1 MPTAPC
7 TRRGVC
13 DSNWLLSVDGPLPPP
28 QLSPRGGSFPTP
40 FQRRACR
47 RAAAVAALN
56 SGLLRLGA
64 KMQVRLVE
72 PKQSLGIAALVRAR
86 IDAPLLQAVVDPWMP
101 SCRTL
106 DQCTAR
112 PARATLPVCVAR
124 QARCSPN
131 QAALRFATSHAPPA
145 PAPDLAAPLRLSLGD
160 LGRGAPPNFFSL
172 FLLPRSSSSSSRP
185 CQIALE
191 PVRSLC
197 LSPRELGKFETGAAH
212 GCPLRGSAPI
222 SSVRQGGAS
231 KFSVPTRPKFFLS
244 PLLCSRLKRSPSAA
258 QAQLKPSFS
267 PLGLAA
273 FATLACCSSA
283 GIRSLGPIPSVR
295 REPCH
300 QRAATLS
307 ASPSR
312 VGPPSLSSR
321 VEACFECAPLPFPLQ
336 RAPAAARL
344 PPETLRGQALLLRL
358 AAALLF
364 ALPDQ
369 AWLLTHPLAQDAHD
383 AHNAHGSPLDLR
395 TWADTSFPQP
405 PPPPPTAELQYIP
418 STLNPSARQ
427 SPPLPLPQTITPSSL
442 NLGALLIFVEAPSPS
457 GPASLAIPT
466 SPTFSRLV
474 PPARLAI
481 SPFAPIEPRL
491 FHSAAATSF
500 RTS

>member
-1 MPTAPC
+1 MAVRCAVGRQIRRTTTLHEQPSPPSRFGTHLERPTG
-7 TRRGVC
+7 RRI
-13 DSNWLLSVDGPLPPP
+13 
-28 QLSPRGGSFPTP
+28 
-40 FQRRACR
+40 
-47 RAAAVAALN
+47 
-56 SGLLRLGA
+56 
-64 KMQVRLVE
+64 QVF
-72 PKQSLGIAALVRAR
+72 
-86 IDAPLLQAVVDPWMP
+86 
-101 SCRTL
+101 
-106 DQCTAR
+106 
-112 PARATLPVCVAR
+112 
-124 QARCSPN
+124 SPN
-131 QAALRFATSHAPPA
+131 EAQ
-145 PAPDLAAPLRLSLGD
+145 
-160 LGRGAPPNFFSL
+160 
-172 FLLPRSSSSSSRP
+172 
-185 CQIALE
+185 
-191 PVRSLC
+191 V
-197 LSPRELGKFETGAAH
+197 
-212 GCPLRGSAPI
+212 
-222 SSVRQGGAS
+222 
-231 KFSVPTRPKFFLS
+231 FFLS
-244 PLLCSRLKRSPSAA
+244 PPSFVRGSSAA

-321 VEACFECAPLPFPLQ
+321 VGACFECAPLPFPLQ

-383 AHNAHGSPLDLR
+383 AHDAHFAHGSPLDLR

-442 NLGALLIFVEAPSPS
+442 NLGALLIIVEAPSPS

>member
-56 SGLLRLGA
+56 NGLLRLGA
-64 KMQVRLVE
+64 KMQVRPVE

-112 PARATLPVCVAR
+112 PAR
-124 QARCSPN
+124 
-131 QAALRFATSHAPPA
+131 
-145 PAPDLAAPLRLSLGD
+145 
-160 LGRGAPPNFFSL
+160 
-172 FLLPRSSSSSSRP
+172 SSSSSRP
-185 CQIALE
+185 FQLALE

-197 LSPRELGKFETGAAH
+197 FSPRELGKFETGAAH
-212 GCPLRGSAPI
+212 GCPLRCWPPDSPHDNAARTTLPPSRFGTHLE
-222 SSVRQGGAS
+222 R
-231 KFSVPTRPKFFLS
+231 PTRRRIQVFSPNEAQVFFSLPP
-244 PLLCSRLKRSPSAA
+244 PLFAA
-258 QAQLKPSFS
+258 QAQPKRSSS
-267 PLGLAA
+267 PLSPRWALPPSPPSPAA
-273 FATLACCSSA
+273 HP
-283 GIRSLGPIPSVR
+283 LGFEAWV
-295 REPCH
+295 
-300 QRAATLS
+300 
-307 ASPSR
+307 PSR
-312 VGPPSLSSR
+312 
-321 VEACFECAPLPFPLQ
+321 

-369 AWLLTHPLAQDAHD
+369 AWLLTHPLAQDARNAHD

-418 STLNPSARQ
+418 STLNPPPHLCRGAITIWTSISRNTYLANLHFWFAQ
-427 SPPLPLPQTITPSSL
+427 SIVCHPRI
-442 NLGALLIFVEAPSPS
+442 PSPKLPS
-457 GPASLAIPT
+457 PRLKAFSIPKPSLQPPPTQTQAFASHPYTVLSSTPTLHLALRTTQLSHPRDSLAILSYAHCSSTLPLHSLIV
-466 SPTFSRLV
+466 SPKV
-474 PPARLAI
+474 
-481 SPFAPIEPRL
+481 
-491 FHSAAATSF
+491 AT
-500 RTS
+500 